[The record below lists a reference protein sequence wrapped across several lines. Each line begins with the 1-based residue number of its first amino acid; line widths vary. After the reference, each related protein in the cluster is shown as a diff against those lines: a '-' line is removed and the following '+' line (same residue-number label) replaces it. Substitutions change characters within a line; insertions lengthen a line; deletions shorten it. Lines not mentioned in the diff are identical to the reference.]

1 MGNKLLFSLIRFSYI
16 MLHKIL
22 IFIFILSA
30 FSCETGKVRDTTIW
44 IYKTKKD
51 YSKNVPVRLSPDKT
65 KIMAVPGNLNPRWPV
80 LLIDSFYLGG
90 SMGPNTGYVSLSI
103 EDYNKLKI
111 KPSNDSLYK
120 LLIDKDP
127 FIEFYQRNDDDGMF
141 HNENGAWGIDT
152 AFINDLIRKDQLE
165 EYFVRLK

>member
-1 MGNKLLFSLIRFSYI
+1 
-16 MLHKIL
+16 MLHKTLIL
-22 IFIFILSA
+22 ILLLLIS
-30 FSCETGKVRDTTIW
+30 SCETGKVRDTTIW
-44 IYKTKKD
+44 IYKMRKD
-51 YSKNVPVRLSPDKT
+51 YSKNVPVELSPDKT
-65 KIMAVPGNLNPRWPV
+65 KITSVPGDINTRWPI

-90 SMGPNTGYVSLSI
+90 SMGPNTGYVSLTI

-152 AFINDLIRKDQLE
+152 AFINDLIKNGQLE
-165 EYFVRLK
+165 EYFIRLK